1 MSKIH
6 KFFPI
11 LIDAL
16 YEHNYDRY
24 AEVSSDISTRSTI
37 MKFQILMVIAI
48 IIFGT
53 SCKEN
58 SPTSLENAT
67 KTLGSKTPIS
77 SKTNAL
83 DHGAS
88 ASHSENQNRSSFL
101 ENHQYGTQY
110 TPLADKSNDKTQN
123 NTKKAS
129 P

>member
-1 MSKIH
+1 
-6 KFFPI
+6 
-11 LIDAL
+11 
-16 YEHNYDRY
+16 
-24 AEVSSDISTRSTI
+24 
-37 MKFQILMVIAI
+37 MVIAI

-58 SPTSLENAT
+58 SSTSLENDT
-67 KTLGSKTPIS
+67 KTLGSKTPVS
-77 SKTNAL
+77 SKMNAL

-88 ASHSENQNRSSFL
+88 ASHSENQNRRSFL
-101 ENHQYGTQY
+101 ESHQYGTQY